1 MRCCELVG
9 VFARVAGFILV
20 PATFLCAQPI
30 YSITDVGTLGGQS
43 TFTSAGASE
52 RFRNDAGQIVGGSQ
66 VAPPTLSSPSHAF
79 LWDPVTGM
87 QDLGT
92 LGGNFSMATAINDE
106 GQVVGQAN
114 LQGDLASH
122 AFTWRDGIMTDLGT
136 LPGDKNSRAITIDSD
151 GQIYG
156 YSCRDNPPFLTEVCH
171 FVIWTPSE
179 HVRGKHARKRVRPQ

>member
-1 MRCCELVG
+1 LQ
-9 VFARVAGFILV
+9 GFILV
-20 PATFLCAQPI
+20 PTSLLCAQPAYTI
-30 YSITDVGTLGGQS
+30 RDLGTLGGQT
-43 TFTSAGASE
+43 TFTFAGASE

-66 VAPPTLSSPSHAF
+66 VAPPTPFSSTHAF

-92 LGGNFSMATAINDE
+92 LGGSFSMATAINDE
-106 GQVVGQAN
+106 GRVVGESN
-114 LQGDLASH
+114 IQGDLADH

-136 LPGDKNSRAITIDSD
+136 LPGDTRSRAVTIDSD

-156 YSCRDNPPFLTEVCH
+156 YSCHDNPPFITEVCH

-179 HVRGKHARKRVRPQ
+179 HRDGKHARRHGRGQ